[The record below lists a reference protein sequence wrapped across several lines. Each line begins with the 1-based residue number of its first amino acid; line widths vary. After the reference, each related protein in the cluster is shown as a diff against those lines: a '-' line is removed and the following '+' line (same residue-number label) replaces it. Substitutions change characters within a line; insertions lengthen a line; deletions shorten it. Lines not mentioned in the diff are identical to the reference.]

1 MTAGITEF
9 DRKFIE
15 TKRKL
20 RFIQICQTI
29 LHSNVDKDVYDAYD
43 SLFTGYRKD
52 ILYNFPTVTI
62 SELEL
67 VIVKI
72 LNDAD
77 NGTYERYG
85 VQHTPFVRLIAMMK
99 EQDELHKKIKKL
111 TGVSK
116 YPYHRL
122 VLKSYLIMFIDG
134 HNDKIKNN
142 QIRNLIHVYFSSLT

>member
-1 MTAGITEF
+1 MTAIVTEF

-15 TKRKL
+15 TRRKL
-20 RFIQICQTI
+20 KFIQICQTI
-29 LHSNVDKDVYDAYD
+29 LHSNVDRDVYDAYD
-43 SLFTGYRKD
+43 LLFTEYRKD
-52 ILYNFPTVTI
+52 ILYSCPTANV

-67 VIVKI
+67 VIIKI

-77 NGTYERYG
+77 NGAYEKYG

-99 EQDELHKKIKKL
+99 EQDELHKKIRVL
-111 TGVSK
+111 TGAAK
-116 YPYHRL
+116 YPYIRL

-134 HNDKIKNN
+134 HNDRIKNN